1 MGQNANTARLVAL
14 VAALL
19 IVVPAARAAAASLEQ
34 LIAIDQMLSNRDWG
48 ALWTY
53 LVANPALTQGD
64 DPLSSELRAFM
75 SAMNLGT
82 MGEFAARPFVTER
95 GGSPY

>member
-1 MGQNANTARLVAL
+1 MGQNTNTARLVAL

-48 ALWTY
+48 ALWAY

-82 MGEFAARPFVTER
+82 MDEFAARPFVTER
-95 GGSPY
+95 GGAPY